1 MKARIVNGRAM
12 SAADLQAHFREW
24 RQSAAR
30 ELPILG
36 LSPLLRPV
44 QLATVIHRLEA
55 PWLRADD
62 AAEKKL
68 RALEKHLRACAG
80 DLEAR
85 RLLDSY
91 IEANTRAAALA
102 DERNHLMNLELNY
115 LRTAFW
121 RDAWRDQVI

>member
-1 MKARIVNGRAM
+1 MKARTVEARAM
-12 SAADLQAHFREW
+12 SAADLRAHFRDW

-44 QLATVIHRLEA
+44 QLATVIRRLQV

-85 RLLDSY
+85 RLLDCY
-91 IEANTRAAALA
+91 IEANTRATALA
-102 DERNHLMNLELNY
+102 DKRRILMELEFDY

-121 RDAWRDQVI
+121 GDAWRDQVI